1 MQPTQYGMNV
11 RPNDQPQIS
20 SVQNVPMFVLPPQFG
35 PQRMQV
41 KCPHCNS
48 MVITQI
54 EQDTSDKAW
63 LFGFLICLLGGLCVF
78 GLCLSCI
85 PCCLNSMQDTKHY
98 CPACKNMIGQYKAWS
113 YDSGLDCQ
121 FQRCSQNQCGV
132 SDNGVYPLV
141 WVILLK

>member
-11 RPNDQPQIS
+11 RPDDQPQIS

-48 MVITQI
+48 MVITRI

-63 LFGFLICLLGGLCVF
+63 LFGFLICCLG
-78 GLCLSCI
+78 
-85 PCCLNSMQDTKHY
+85 
-98 CPACKNMIGQYKAWS
+98 W
-113 YDSGLDCQ
+113 
-121 FQRCSQNQCGV
+121 V
-132 SDNGVYPLV
+132 SHELFFLVYV
-141 WVILLK
+141 KV